1 MVVFDAKG
9 RPDFSSLQT
18 GAGPVTYI
26 VFDVLQVDGRDVT
39 ALTYEERR
47 GLLEQLVE
55 PGSHWLVSPRHAD
68 GDALMDAAKARGL
81 EGIVAKRSDSPY
93 EIGRRS
99 NAWRKLKYRPQQE
112 FVVGGWVPGTGNRE
126 HTMGALLVGVYERR
140 KLRYSGRVGTGF
152 KERELQRLMARF
164 AELASDEC
172 PFDPPPPPPTRKIA
186 HWVRPEMVVEVAFA
200 EWTHEDILRQP
211 SYLAERDDK
220 NPKKVVARDL
230 NGQRPVWPNP
240 PPRFSPSS
248 ASTTAERARLDRLDH
263 ELRDPVAAVD
273 LVGRRRVGVHEH
285 HPQLVAIARVDE
297 AGRVQHGHPVLQGEA
312 AAGQH
317 EPGMT
322 RRDGDREP
330 RRHDRPASA
339 GREGD
344 VLTGAQISAGI
355 TRSGVR
361 GQREIGIEAHQRDL
375 DRRSHRSAA

>member
-1 MVVFDAKG
+1 MALRWGIAPMKAVSSDAVPTDDGWDFEIKWDGNRVIAFVDAGKVRLQSSNKLDATARWPELAALAEGVNAREAILDGEVVVFDAKG

-81 EGIVAKRSDSPY
+81 EGIVAKRGDSPY

-164 AELASDEC
+164 GELASDEC

-220 NPKKVVARDL
+220 NPKKVV
-230 NGQRPVWPNP
+230 
-240 PPRFSPSS
+240 
-248 ASTTAERARLDRLDH
+248 
-263 ELRDPVAAVD
+263 
-273 LVGRRRVGVHEH
+273 
-285 HPQLVAIARVDE
+285 
-297 AGRVQHGHPVLQGEA
+297 
-312 AAGQH
+312 
-317 EPGMT
+317 
-322 RRDGDREP
+322 
-330 RRHDRPASA
+330 
-339 GREGD
+339 
-344 VLTGAQISAGI
+344 
-355 TRSGVR
+355 
-361 GQREIGIEAHQRDL
+361 REI
-375 DRRSHRSAA
+375 

>member
-1 MVVFDAKG
+1 MALRWGIAPMKAVSSDAVPTDDGWDFEIKWDGNRVVAFVDAGKVRLQSSNKLDSTARWPELAALAEGVNAQEAILDGEVVVFDAKG

-26 VFDVLQVDGRDVT
+26 IFDVLQVDRRDVT

-55 PGSHWLVSPRHAD
+55 PGSHWLVSPRHTRTATRSWTPRR
-68 GDALMDAAKARGL
+68 ARGL

-126 HTMGALLVGVYERR
+126 HTMGRAARRCLRRTEAALP
-140 KLRYSGRVGTGF
+140 GRVGTGF

-164 AELASDEC
+164 GELASDEC

-220 NPKKVVARDL
+220 NPKKVV
-230 NGQRPVWPNP
+230 
-240 PPRFSPSS
+240 
-248 ASTTAERARLDRLDH
+248 
-263 ELRDPVAAVD
+263 
-273 LVGRRRVGVHEH
+273 
-285 HPQLVAIARVDE
+285 
-297 AGRVQHGHPVLQGEA
+297 
-312 AAGQH
+312 
-317 EPGMT
+317 
-322 RRDGDREP
+322 
-330 RRHDRPASA
+330 
-339 GREGD
+339 
-344 VLTGAQISAGI
+344 
-355 TRSGVR
+355 
-361 GQREIGIEAHQRDL
+361 REI
-375 DRRSHRSAA
+375 